1 MGLSTIL
8 RSAVSIADRITA
20 GAEGVQVDVT
30 HVPVRRTATG
40 APVVDTYGIPDRDTA
55 ATATRAGLWS
65 SRSRLVQ
72 SPQGQVL
79 TTLGTLT
86 FLGSVDVHELDAI
99 TLPDGRTPA
108 IAEVR
113 TTWDAVG
120 VVMTQ
125 VIFGASTARGL
136 A

>member
-8 RSAVSIADRITA
+8 RSAVSIADRVTG
-20 GAEGVQVDVT
+20 GAEGVQVAVT
-30 HVPVRRTATG
+30 HVPVRREAG
-40 APVVDTYGIPDRDTA
+40 APVVDAYGTPTRDTA
-55 ATATRAGLWS
+55 ATATRTGLWS
-65 SRSRLVQ
+65 SRTRLVQ

-79 TTLGTLT
+79 STLGTLT

-113 TTWDAVG
+113 TTWDAAG

-125 VIFGASTARGL
+125 VVFGATTARGL

>member
-1 MGLSTIL
+1 MGLSTLL
-8 RSAVSIADRITA
+8 RAAVGIADRITG

-30 HVPVRRTATG
+30 HVPVRRDAAG
-40 APVVDTYGIPDRDTA
+40 APVVDAYGTPTRDTA
-55 ATATRAGLWS
+55 ATATRTGLWS
-65 SRSRLVQ
+65 SRTRLVQ

-79 TTLGTLT
+79 STLGTLT
-86 FLGSVDVHELDAI
+86 FLGSVDVHDLDAI

-113 TTWDAVG
+113 TTWDAAG

-125 VIFGASTARGL
+125 VVFGATTARGL